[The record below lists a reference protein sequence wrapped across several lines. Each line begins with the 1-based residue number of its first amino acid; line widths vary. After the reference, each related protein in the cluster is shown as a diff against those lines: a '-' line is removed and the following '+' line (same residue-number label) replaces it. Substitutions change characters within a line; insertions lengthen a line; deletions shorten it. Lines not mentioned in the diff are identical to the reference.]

1 MFEILWEE
9 RAIGELKKLE
19 TSISKRII
27 KKVNELAENPHIKD
41 IKKLK
46 GMEGFRLR
54 VGDYRV
60 IFMLESDKISV
71 IKVGHRKHI
80 YDR

>member
-1 MFEILWEE
+1 MLEILWEE
-9 RAIGELKKLE
+9 RAIGELEKLE
-19 TSISKRII
+19 TPISKRII

-46 GMEGFRLR
+46 GMDGFRLR

-60 IFMLESDKISV
+60 LFKIEKDKIH
-71 IKVGHRKHI
+71 ILKVGHRKHI
-80 YDR
+80 YGR